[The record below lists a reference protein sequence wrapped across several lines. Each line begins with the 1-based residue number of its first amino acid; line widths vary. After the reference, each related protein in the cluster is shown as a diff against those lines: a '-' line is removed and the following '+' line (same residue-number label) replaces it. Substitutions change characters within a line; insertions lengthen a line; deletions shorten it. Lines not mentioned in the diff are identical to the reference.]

1 MRRKSDFMGALDDMF
16 SDDDKKRLTAIKAT
30 KEIAT
35 SIGPIR
41 VRSELIPFLHGNNII
56 TKNFSMTI
64 LPS

>member
-35 SIGPIR
+35 SIGPVR
-41 VRSELIPFLHGNNII
+41 VRTELIPFLNCNSYL
-56 TKNFSMTI
+56 TKNFSTMTP
-64 LPS
+64 LL